1 MLLAELLSPQGG
13 SRLRLFLS
21 ETIPVASVAGILA
34 LVAAL
39 SASIL
44 PPWEWLMAILAAAGA
59 VAALMWKWFVR
70 LHTKLQSALVDT
82 LSAEGDHR

>member
-1 MLLAELLSPQGG
+1 M
-13 SRLRLFLS
+13 FLS
-21 ETIPVASVAGILA
+21 EAIPVAAVVGILA

-44 PPWEWLMAILAAAGA
+44 PPWEWLAAILAAAGA
-59 VAALMWKWFVR
+59 VAALLWKWFVR
-70 LHTKLQSALVDT
+70 LHTKLQIALLDT